1 MSMTLTTIKNKAV
14 QDFTQ
19 SGSPTPYL
27 DADCL
32 LQFILNKDKTWI
44 LLNRN
49 YEFSLDQEKAFLELV
64 EKRKTGFPVAY
75 ITGKKEFYGIDFYV
89 TPAVL
94 IPKPDTEILIEEAV
108 LKIKALKK
116 DNLKIID
123 VCTGSGCVGLSVLHE
138 VMKAGI
144 NAQLTLT
151 DLSPEA
157 LSVAEKNARNI
168 FDEEFVDS
176 HIHFLNG
183 DLLCG
188 ETGFDLV
195 LSNPPYVPHKET
207 EELLLDG
214 RSEPR
219 LALDGDIDKAVSDRL
234 ITSDGLT
241 IIRRLVPQV
250 YEALNSGGSFLMESG
265 EYQTCQVRNL
275 FTDAGFKD
283 VHSVKD
289 LSDMERITIG
299 IKIGDK
305 T

>member
-1 MSMTLTTIKNKAV
+1 MPMTLTTIKNKAV
-14 QDFTQ
+14 QAFTQ
-19 SGSPTPYL
+19 SGSSTPFL

-49 YEFSLDQEKAFLELV
+49 YELSSQEEAEFLRLV

-75 ITGKKEFYGIDFYV
+75 ITGKKEFYGIEYSV

-108 LKIKALKK
+108 SKIKTLKK
-116 DNLKIID
+116 DVIKIID
-123 VCTGSGCVGLSVLHE
+123 VCTGSGCVGLSVLYE
-138 VMKAGI
+138 IKKAGI
-144 NAQLTLT
+144 NAELTLT

-157 LSVAEKNARNI
+157 LAVAEKNAADI
-168 FDEEFVDS
+168 FGKEYSDC
-176 HIHFLNG
+176 HINFING

-188 ETGFDLV
+188 KTGFDFI

-219 LALDGDIDKAVSDRL
+219 LALDGDIDKAVSDEL
-234 ITSDGLT
+234 NTSDGLT
-241 IIRRLVPQV
+241 VIRRLVPEV
-250 YEALNSGGSFLMESG
+250 YKALNDGGSFFMESG
-265 EYQTCQVRNL
+265 EYQTEQVRKL
-275 FTDAGFKD
+275 FSDAGFSD

-299 IKIGDK
+299 NKCGDR